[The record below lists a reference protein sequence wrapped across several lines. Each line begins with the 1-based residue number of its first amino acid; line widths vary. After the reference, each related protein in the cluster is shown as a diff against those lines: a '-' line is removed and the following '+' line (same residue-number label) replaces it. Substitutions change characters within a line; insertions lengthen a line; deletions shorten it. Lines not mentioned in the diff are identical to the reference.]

1 MWQIY
6 TQQPATGRSMW
17 DYAEYRALEGFI
29 LAVTPFNFTSI
40 AGTLPTAPALMG
52 NTVIWKPASSTV
64 YTGYYLMR
72 LFEAAGMPPGVINF
86 VPGDG
91 SALSQV
97 ALHHPS
103 LAGIHFTG
111 STGVFQMM
119 WRTVGENI
127 QKYRTYPRLVGET
140 GGKDF
145 IVAHASADRDALV
158 TAILRG
164 GFEYQGQKCS
174 AVSRVY
180 VPDTLWRSI
189 KDDLLGHTSGI
200 AMGDVADFRNF
211 MGAVIDRA
219 AYNKIAAYI
228 EEARHSSDAS
238 ILVGGEADD
247 STGYFIRP
255 TIIEAKR
262 PDYRTMCEE
271 IFGPVVTL
279 YVYPER
285 QWSETLKLEI
295 GRARL
300 NSSH

>member
-40 AGTLPTAPALMG
+40 AGNLPTAPALMG

-145 IVAHASADRDALV
+145 IVAHASADPEALAV
-158 TAILRG
+158 AAVRG
-164 GFEYQGQKCS
+164 AYEYQGQKCS
-174 AVSRVY
+174 AASRLY
-180 VPDTLWRSI
+180 VPKSQWNGIRDRMVAMM
-189 KDDLLGHTSGI
+189 KDI
-200 AMGDVADFRNF
+200 RMGDVRDFRNF
-211 MGAVIDRA
+211 MSAV
-219 AYNKIAAYI
+219 N
-228 EEARHSSDAS
+228 
-238 ILVGGEADD
+238 
-247 STGYFIRP
+247 
-255 TIIEAKR
+255 
-262 PDYRTMCEE
+262 
-271 IFGPVVTL
+271 
-279 YVYPER
+279 ER
-285 QWSETLKLEI
+285 K
-295 GRARL
+295 A
-300 NSSH
+300 